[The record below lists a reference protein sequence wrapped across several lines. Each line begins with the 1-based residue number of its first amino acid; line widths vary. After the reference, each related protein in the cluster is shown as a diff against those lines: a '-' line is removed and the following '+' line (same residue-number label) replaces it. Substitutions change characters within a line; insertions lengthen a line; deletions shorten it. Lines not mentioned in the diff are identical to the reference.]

1 MACLKV
7 TGANGERLLPESA
20 DGNVHGMQK
29 GEVIV
34 EAVWDCGPQM
44 IGDSTNTDLEHVITA
59 EGFMVGNAIK
69 KVTRALGI
77 NHCMSCRG
85 RQIRYNEKGLEIQ
98 QAIKKLVTR

>member
-7 TGANGERLLPESA
+7 KGPAGIRLLPESA

-44 IGDSTNTDLEHVITA
+44 LGDNALDLESVITSD
-59 EGFMVGNAIK
+59 GFMVGNAIK
-69 KVTRALGI
+69 KVTRALGF
-77 NHCMSCRG
+77 NHCMACTG